1 MVGTWLGEICSC
13 SCLTVLW
20 FCLTA
25 RVLLNK
31 DYQYFIAPLYK
42 CKYRRQLQNLMHRIY
57 EKTSWMIDGDEG
69 QKARM
74 PKLFSSLEIYLH
86 RGNLAGVARVTCD
99 ATVAI

>member
-1 MVGTWLGEICSC
+1 
-13 SCLTVLW
+13 
-20 FCLTA
+20 
-25 RVLLNK
+25 
-31 DYQYFIAPLYK
+31 
-42 CKYRRQLQNLMHRIY
+42 MHRIY